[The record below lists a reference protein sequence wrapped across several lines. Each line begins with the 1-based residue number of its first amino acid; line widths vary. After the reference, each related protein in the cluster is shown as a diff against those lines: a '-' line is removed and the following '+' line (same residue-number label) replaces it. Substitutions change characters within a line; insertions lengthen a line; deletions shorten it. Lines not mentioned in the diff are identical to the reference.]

1 MLLYTSRY
9 FAAMFFAQLAT
20 SSPHLLRPEQTT
32 KLCNFL
38 KSFLEEADYREVR
51 EHEVKNGYIWSTMV
65 PFVKLAYFPY
75 ANPNRSCS
83 SATHVHTLTD
93 RQSSDVETVRKL
105 QELCVEAGIFSL
117 QNMLSGAP
125 AREILVE
132 EGLVEYVTCLP
143 WCTLPGSRAQE
154 RARDLVSALRHEM
167 QLHPP
172 RLGTLTRAKLAAWHF
187 GLEKVLRTISV
198 HELLAEVYKS

>member
-1 MLLYTSRY
+1 
-9 FAAMFFAQLAT
+9 MFFAQLAT
-20 SSPHLLRPEQTT
+20 SSPHLLQPEQMT
-32 KLCNFL
+32 KLYNFM
-38 KSFLEEADYREVR
+38 KDFLEKADYGEIR
-51 EHEVKNGYIWSTMV
+51 EHEIKNGYIWSTMV

-75 ANPNRSCS
+75 SIPNRTCS
-83 SATHVHTLTD
+83 SATRTD
-93 RQSSDVETVRKL
+93 MHSSDAETTRKL

-154 RARDLVSALRHEM
+154 RAADLVSALRQKM

-187 GLEKVLRTISV
+187 GLEKVLQAISV
-198 HELLAEVYKS
+198 HELLAEVYQL

>member
-1 MLLYTSRY
+1 MFISRY
-9 FAAMFFAQLAT
+9 FSAMLFAQLAT
-20 SSPHLLRPEQTT
+20 SSSHSLQREQSL
-32 KLCNFL
+32 KLCDFV
-38 KSFLEEADYREVR
+38 KGFLEKAEYGEIR
-51 EHEVKNGYIWSTMV
+51 EHEVKVGFVWSTV
-65 PFVKLAYFPY
+65 APYVRLAYSPD
-75 ANPNRSCS
+75 RTCS
-83 SATHVHTLTD
+83 SAMRTD
-93 RQSSDVETVRKL
+93 MHSSDAETTRKL

-154 RARDLVSALRHEM
+154 RAADLVSALRQKM

-187 GLEKVLRTISV
+187 GLERVQAISV

>member
-1 MLLYTSRY
+1 MLL
-9 FAAMFFAQLAT
+9 ALLAT
-20 SSPHLLRPEQTT
+20 SSPHLLRQKQTL
-32 KLCNFL
+32 KVYNFVKGFL
-38 KSFLEEADYREVR
+38 KRADYRVVR
-51 EHEVKNGYIWSTMV
+51 EHEKKIGFVWSTV
-65 PFVKLAYFPY
+65 LPHVKLAYS
-75 ANPNRSCS
+75 PNRACS

-143 WCTLPGSRAQE
+143 WCTLPGSRAHE

-172 RLGTLTRAKLAAWHF
+172 RLGTLVRAKLAVWHF